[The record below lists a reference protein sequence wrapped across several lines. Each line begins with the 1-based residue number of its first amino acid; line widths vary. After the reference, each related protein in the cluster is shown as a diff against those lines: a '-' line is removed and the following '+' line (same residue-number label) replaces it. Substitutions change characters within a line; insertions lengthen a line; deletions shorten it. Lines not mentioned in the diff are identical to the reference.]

1 MSKEDNKFPVLY
13 GYSTPEKDREPKFV
27 KWSALSESQAWSNHG
42 QTLARL
48 AQRGGLCPC
57 EMVGNVKG
65 IDWVDLLG
73 IQELEIRET
82 MAKLAV

>member
-13 GYSTPEKDREPKFV
+13 GHSTPEKDREPKFV
-27 KWSALSESQAWSNHG
+27 KWSELSEAQAQSNHG
-42 QTLARL
+42 QSLSTLAS
-48 AQRGGLCPC
+48 RGGLCPC

-65 IDWVDLLG
+65 IDWCDLLKISG
-73 IQELEIRET
+73 PEIKET